1 VARKMLDDDR
11 TGRPFRW
18 IDKCPGHHTHTQ
30 PKRYYI
36 KDYIIRIYRWNSFSL
51 VSQGSIHVLKRSS
64 ATLKKTN
71 ERSWKEK
78 KEKKRKGNEKSVKE
92 AHLMGRTVHRQLLKK
107 RTDTGRAAAAVSFP
121 FWEMPRRLSWL
132 ALP

>member
-36 KDYIIRIYRWNSFSL
+36 KNYYKDIGGIPS
-51 VSQGSIHVLKRSS
+51 H
-64 ATLKKTN
+64 
-71 ERSWKEK
+71 
-78 KEKKRKGNEKSVKE
+78 
-92 AHLMGRTVHRQLLKK
+92 
-107 RTDTGRAAAAVSFP
+107 
-121 FWEMPRRLSWL
+121 
-132 ALP
+132 